1 MFLSESRFPS
11 TLPTATTMSQLAESD
26 MYDWRVRALMNW
38 IEKNKNSDNSLSMD
52 KLASAGHLDQY
63 HYLGLAAN
71 DQVIQILGLRP
82 GMTVLDVGCGIGGPA
97 RYMSWKSGASVT
109 GVDIQEGLVNAGNRV
124 SDLVGLSNTVRL
136 VAGDMASETPLFE
149 KEQFDVFVSLLVILH
164 IENRKALFSSL
175 FNSLKAGGGFVI
187 EDMVFIGSSP
197 FNEDENRIAKDVIGS
212 PYLPSIEEYNRHL
225 AEAGFVDVEFE
236 FLTEEWTKW
245 CIDRS
250 DQYNSS
256 RDDQIRMHGEKVFAQ
271 RSSFYA
277 DVKKLFLSGK
287 LGGVRITGRKA
298 NHVET
303 SIRNHRAS
311 NRPTKESLKLNTRI
325 IE

>member
-1 MFLSESRFPS
+1 
-11 TLPTATTMSQLAESD
+11 MSQLAESD

-52 KLASAGHLDQY
+52 QLVAAGHLDQY

-71 DQVIQILGLRP
+71 DDVIRILGLRQ

-97 RYMSWKSGASVT
+97 RYISWKSGASII

-136 VAGDMASETPLFE
+136 IAGDIAGETSLFE
-149 KEQFDVFVSLLVILH
+149 KEQFDVFISLLVILH

-187 EDMVFIGSSP
+187 DDMVFIGASP
-197 FNEDENRIAKDVIGS
+197 FNADENRIAKDVIGS

-225 AEAGFVDVEFE
+225 TEAGFVDVEFE
-236 FLTEEWTKW
+236 FLTQEWIQW

-250 DQYNSS
+250 DQYESS
-256 RDDQIRMHGEKVFAQ
+256 KDDQIRMHGEKVYAQ

-277 DVKKLFLSGK
+277 DVKTLFLSGK

-298 NHVET
+298 NHVEM
-303 SIRNHRAS
+303 SILNHRAS
-311 NRPTKESLKLNTRI
+311 MKPVDQAVKLKNRI